1 MILNDRQIIELAE
14 RGMITPFRRESVR
27 VWPGKKVVC
36 AYLERESSPT
46 MRRLLE
52 AGKEYI
58 VRSVSV
64 GNYDAF
70 VRLEGFPETVY
81 SEYSRQHVPVS
92 FNAEAFRLAREE
104 SR

>member
-1 MILNDRQIIELAE
+1 MRSDVK
-14 RGMITPFRRESVR
+14 TWV
-27 VWPGKKVVC
+27 GKTVVC
-36 AYLERESSPT
+36 VRPDKESSPT

-81 SEYSRQHVPVS
+81 SEYSRRHVPVS
-92 FNAEAFRLAREE
+92 FNADAFRLLEE
-104 SR
+104 SG